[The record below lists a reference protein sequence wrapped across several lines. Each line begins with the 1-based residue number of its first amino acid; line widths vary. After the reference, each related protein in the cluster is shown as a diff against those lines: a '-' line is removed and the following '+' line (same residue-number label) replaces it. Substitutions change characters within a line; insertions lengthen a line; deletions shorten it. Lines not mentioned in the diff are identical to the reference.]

1 MKISSFITLFMITL
15 TASGQHRISKTWV
28 SDLGNGQY
36 KNPVLYADY
45 SDPDVCR
52 VDDNFYMTASSFNC
66 VPGLPLLHS
75 KDLVNWDL
83 VGYALSKLPPVE
95 LFSKPQHGNGVWAPS
110 IRHHQGEFYIY
121 WGDPDQ
127 GIFMVKSK
135 SIEGPWDEPVLVKA
149 GKGLIDTCP
158 LWDEDGRAYLIHGFA
173 GSRAGVKSILG
184 LIEMT
189 PDGTKTVGESRII
202 FDGHEAHPTVEGP
215 KFYKRNGWYY
225 ILAPAGGVATGWQLA
240 LRAKDIW
247 GPYESKIVM
256 AQGSTKINGP
266 HQGGWVSTPDGRE
279 DWFLNFQDIEAYGRV
294 VHLNPMTWKDE
305 WPVIGDDRDGDGCGD
320 PVSVWQKPAIKG
332 KHTVITPPESDRFDS
347 NKLGLQWQWHANY
360 LPSWYFADAAN
371 SRLRLFSQPLPAGY
385 VNLWD
390 VPNMLMQKFPAPNF
404 TATAK
409 VRFTPSTLY
418 CGERAGL
425 VVMGY
430 DYAALTFEN
439 TKDGVL
445 LSLNECL
452 KARNGAAETV
462 TSTPLSVTGDLFL
475 RVQVSERKGEAICTF
490 SYSIDGKKFII
501 LDDEFAAQP
510 GRWIGAKMGF
520 FVTRPV
526 MTQDAG
532 YLDVYDFNVE

>member
-52 VDDNFYMTASSFNC
+52 VGDNFYMTASSFNC